1 MDLKS
6 KKKIAEIKNDDVV
19 LSVGFDEEERY
30 ILIGDMKGTIKLYNI
45 GALKTVLKVKYIESI
60 LDVDIDDEVIMG
72 GCYNKS
78 VIFVDRI
85 NGVKKE
91 KKLHIKEVKKVNT
104 NYYCVS
110 SDKSS
115 RIVKWDKLEYD
126 KKDSISFYKEFRD
139 FFINE
144 NILIILTNKN
154 IALYDLEK
162 EVVLNDNFIEIKEG
176 DKLAFIDRYIV
187 VADIKGKLYYRDVLK
202 EEKEFLDYILQK
214 NFKKAYELIDK
225 NPFLKR
231 SKGYEKLEKM
241 VELII
246 KTAKEYFEKD
256 PLKGKLYLKELLEVP
271 FLKPK
276 IEKIIKDYTNLVKFK
291 KAVLDNNFALAYQ
304 LVRLYPS
311 LKETKYYLLL
321 EKKWEIYLDKTL
333 DLLKKGKLNEA
344 KEVLKPF
351 FAVPEK
357 LEIINFILKK
367 YEIVFLLREK
377 LAKRDFKGFFS
388 LIKMHPELKNTRE
401 YKKVMEYANNLYKK
415 ALEFI
420 KNEKF
425 DKAKKAAT
433 ILLDFP
439 DFEIKAKE
447 ILKRVE
453 ISLKF
458 LALINTN
465 LKEALHLVEL
475 YPFLKE
481 LKAYKEF
488 LKKRNK
494 DFYEAEVDNE
504 KVKELDFYKE
514 VYEKKIKSLY

>member
-1 MDLKS
+1 MHLFKDIKARVSDFLVKEDRLYLIDELNRVFIFDKLNFYKGFKIKLPNNNPNEKSTKFSKNGKFLAITNDSTINVLDFKS
-6 KKKIAEIKNDDVV
+6 KKKVAEIKNSDVV

-30 ILIGDMKGTIKLYNI
+30 LLIGDVKGKIKLYNI
-45 GALKTVLKVKYIESI
+45 DALKTVLEVQYLESI

-72 GCYNKS
+72 GCYDKS
-78 VIFVDRI
+78 VIFIDRI
-85 NGVKKE
+85 NGIKKE
-91 KKLHIKEVKKVNT
+91 RKLHIKEIKKVKT
-104 NYYCVS
+104 NHYCIS

-115 RIVKWDKLEYD
+115 RVVKWDKYVYD

-139 FFINE
+139 FFISE
-144 NILIILTNKN
+144 NILITLTNKN
-154 IALYDLEK
+154 ITLYDLEK
-162 EVVLNDNFIEIKEG
+162 EVILNDSFIEIQEG
-176 DKLAFIDRYIV
+176 DKLTFIDKYIV
-187 VADIKGKLYYRDVLK
+187 VADIKGKLYYKDVFE
-202 EEKEFLDYILQK
+202 EEKEFLDYILRK

-231 SKGYEKLEKM
+231 SRGYEKLEKM

-246 KTAKEYFEKD
+246 RKAKEYFEED
-256 PLKGKLYLKELLEVP
+256 PLKGKIYLKELLEVP

-276 IEKIIKDYTNLVKFK
+276 VEKIIKDYTNLVKFK

-304 LVRLYPS
+304 LVKLYPS

-321 EKKWEIYLDKTL
+321 EKKWEIYFDKAL
-333 DLLKKGKLNEA
+333 ELLKKGKINEA

-351 FAVPEK
+351 FVVPEK

-420 KNEKF
+420 KNEEF

-439 DFEIKAKE
+439 DFEIKAK
-447 ILKRVE
+447 
-453 ISLKF
+453 
-458 LALINTN
+458 
-465 LKEALHLVEL
+465 
-475 YPFLKE
+475 
-481 LKAYKEF
+481 
-488 LKKRNK
+488 
-494 DFYEAEVDNE
+494 
-504 KVKELDFYKE
+504 
-514 VYEKKIKSLY
+514 